1 MCEPRR
7 TLSVVVLTLGIVNT
21 GATEAAA
28 KTIVVKTT
36 IQAAIDEAAP
46 GDTIQV
52 PPGVY
57 RENLRVAKD
66 RLTIRGSV
74 AAVLDG
80 NGLAG
85 TTGIRVS
92 SNQPAGRISGF
103 TLEGLT
109 IRNYSLTGVLL
120 LRTDGYR
127 LIGTRYEQNHEYGPF
142 PIFSTDG
149 LIASNHVSG
158 SDDACIYIGRSSNA
172 VIRDNI
178 IEDCLTGIQVE
189 NSERIEVSHN
199 LVRESSLGIVTLIV
213 PGAPLPAVRDVT
225 IRDNVLMRNNRPNE
239 VTDPLL
245 SMLPA
250 GVGVLVIGGERIA
263 VSGNIAQSHVTSGIA
278 VGQVPAVLIALDPRI
293 DPFPRHVTV
302 MNNVAMQNGANADPR
317 IGPVPGADLLWDTTG
332 LDNCW
337 SENIAKLVF
346 PDPLPICQP

>member
-1 MCEPRR
+1 MCKPRR

-52 PPGVY
+52 PP
-57 RENLRVAKD
+57 
-66 RLTIRGSV
+66 RG
-74 AAVLDG
+74 LPG
-80 NGLAG
+80 E
-85 TTGIRVS
+85 
-92 SNQPAGRISGF
+92 PAGCQRS
-103 TLEGLT
+103 LDDPRKCRCCPRRQRARRDNWHPRVVKPARRSHQRVHSRRADDPQLQPDRRSAAADLT
-109 IRNYSLTGVLL
+109 EYP
-120 LRTDGYR
+120 

-149 LIASNHVSG
+149 LSIASNHVSG

-239 VTDPLL
+239 VTDPLCRC
-245 SMLPA
+245 SPPA
-250 GVGVLVIGGERIA
+250 
-263 VSGNIAQSHVTSGIA
+263 
-278 VGQVPAVLIALDPRI
+278 
-293 DPFPRHVTV
+293 
-302 MNNVAMQNGANADPR
+302 
-317 IGPVPGADLLWDTTG
+317 
-332 LDNCW
+332 
-337 SENIAKLVF
+337 
-346 PDPLPICQP
+346 